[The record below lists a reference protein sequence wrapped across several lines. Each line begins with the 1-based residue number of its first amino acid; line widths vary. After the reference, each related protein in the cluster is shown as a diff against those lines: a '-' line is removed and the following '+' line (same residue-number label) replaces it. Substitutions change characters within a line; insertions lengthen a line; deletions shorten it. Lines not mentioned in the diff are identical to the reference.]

1 MIHVTADS
9 NIYISA
15 LNFGGTP
22 DRLIELARIGVIQL
36 AVSSA
41 ITEEVSRV
49 LRDKFGWEEEKIAL
63 ALAQISGFT
72 ERVEPDSR
80 IDAVPEDPTDNR
92 ILECAVA
99 AKSDYLVTGDK
110 HLLKLGH
117 FGTVKIVHT
126 AEFLEI
132 SGAMERG
139 G

>member
-1 MIHVTADS
+1 MIRVTADS

-36 AVSSA
+36 AVSPA

-49 LRDKFGWEEEKIAL
+49 LRDKFGWEEEEIAL

-80 IDAVPEDPTDNR
+80 IDAVPEDANNGKFS
-92 ILECAVA
+92 A
-99 AKSDYLVTGDK
+99 
-110 HLLKLGH
+110 
-117 FGTVKIVHT
+117 
-126 AEFLEI
+126 
-132 SGAMERG
+132 
-139 G
+139 